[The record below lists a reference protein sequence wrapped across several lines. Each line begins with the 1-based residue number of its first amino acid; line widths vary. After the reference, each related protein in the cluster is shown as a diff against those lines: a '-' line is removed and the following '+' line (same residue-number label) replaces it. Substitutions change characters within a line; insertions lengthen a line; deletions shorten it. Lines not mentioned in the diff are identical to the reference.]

1 MRFKVGDKVRYKHQ
15 DPADNV
21 EVGEVGTICGI
32 SEVTGNYGVAFETK
46 DVFKHNCGGLCRDN
60 YGWWCNENALEP
72 VVPTLAEIK
81 EKMLT
86 CCINVRSIAE
96 AQFLDDFF
104 ECKSY
109 LKKYCENAYKERMR
123 LGYYRTLE
131 DGVAFQL
138 TDGVINDNCSAN
150 FYRSCGGRYGEVY
163 EFSDLFPVG
172 STMMC
177 GDRMYQRTESGITNY
192 KLVPNLDLSL
202 ILPTN
207 LRELEE
213 KFNKELAN
221 HFNAFPNNGI
231 SAKNGGKNS
240 MKFTFYVTEGTRPD
254 KSPEGDGKGVIPT
267 MTTEVIY
274 KDNDGCANGGSATCD
289 KADYN
294 ERQGCLEAIAN
305 AVLGGNF
312 DREYEKFLADK
323 KHKYDESCKCKICGC
338 KYYED
343 EKTGKRTPF
352 TPEDARKHEEWHEQ
366 NKKNKREKY
375 LIRKEAKRRLA
386 EAEREGKIE
395 QTMKELYK
403 K

>member
-1 MRFKVGDKVRYKHQ
+1 MFDLKYKVGDRVCYKHQ
-15 DPADNV
+15 NPNDNV

-32 SEVTGNYGVAFETK
+32 SELTGNYGVAFETK
-46 DVFKHNCGGLCRDN
+46 DVYKHSCDGLCED
-60 YGWWCNENALEP
+60 YCGWWCDENTLEP
-72 VVPTLAEIK
+72 VDADGGKIPTPSKPVSIEEQLGLPKGVSIHDLDITSSYRPMSIEIQPLELVCSEEEK
-81 EKMLT
+81 E
-86 CCINVRSIAE
+86 IAE
-96 AQFLDDFF
+96 KLAKELNDMLGVSFT
-104 ECKSY
+104 
-109 LKKYCENAYKERMR
+109 KK
-123 LGYYRTLE
+123 
-131 DGVAFQL
+131 
-138 TDGVINDNCSAN
+138 
-150 FYRSCGGRYGEVY
+150 
-163 EFSDLFPVG
+163 
-172 STMMC
+172 
-177 GDRMYQRTESGITNY
+177 
-192 KLVPNLDLSL
+192 
-202 ILPTN
+202 
-207 LRELEE
+207 EE
-213 KFNKELAN
+213 KKM
-221 HFNAFPNNGI
+221 PT
-231 SAKNGGKNS
+231 
-240 MKFTFYVTEGTRPD
+240 KFTFYVTEGTRPD
-254 KSPEGDGKGVIPT
+254 KSPDGDGKGVIPT